1 MPLYEFV
8 CDECGQPFELLVGF
22 SQADEAHKCPGCGG
36 RQTHRKMSSFAMGG
50 SSSNGSAALSSAPAC
65 SPFT

>member
-8 CDECGQPFELLVGF
+8 CDECETGFELLVGF
-22 SQADEAHKCPGCGG
+22 SQADQPQTCPTCGG
-36 RQTHRKMSSFAMGG
+36 LHTHRKVSTFAMGG
-50 SSSNGSAALSSAPAC
+50 GAVRNTAGPVTRPAS

>member
-8 CDECGQPFELLVGF
+8 CAGCGQEFELLVGF
-22 SQADEAHKCPGCGG
+22 SKADDPQTCPSCGSK
-36 RQTHRKMSSFAMGG
+36 QSNRKVSSFAMGG
-50 SSSNGSAALSSAPAC
+50 SSSSGGTFSSAPVS

>member
-8 CDECGQPFELLVGF
+8 CQACGSPFEKLLSF
-22 SQADEAHKCPGCGG
+22 SQADQPQTCPRCGDVHSRRKLSTFAVG
-36 RQTHRKMSSFAMGG
+36 GGTPSQT
-50 SSSNGSAALSSAPAC
+50 AARPAS

>member
-8 CDECGQPFELLVGF
+8 CDECGQDFELLVGF
-22 SQADEAHKCPGCGG
+22 SKADDAHKCPGCGG
-36 RQTHRKMSSFAMGG
+36 QQTHRKVSSFAMGG
-50 SSSNGSAALSSAPAC
+50 SSSGGVAPMTSAPAR

>member
-8 CDECGQPFELLVGF
+8 CQACGKPFERLLGF
-22 SQADEAHKCPGCGG
+22 SQADQPQACPSCGD
-36 RQTHRKMSSFAMGG
+36 THSRRKLSTFAVGG
-50 SSSNGSAALSSAPAC
+50 SAQTPSSARPAS

>member
-8 CDECGQPFELLVGF
+8 CDECGQGFELLVGF
-22 SQADEAHKCPGCGG
+22 SQADKAHKCPSCGG
-36 RQTHRKMSSFAMGG
+36 EQTHRKVSSFAMGG
-50 SSSNGSAALSSAPAC
+50 SSSGGSASFSPAPAR

>member
-8 CDECGQPFELLVGF
+8 CEECGGAFELLVGF
-22 SQADEAHKCPGCGG
+22 SQADQPQVCPKCKG
-36 RQTHRKMSSFAMGG
+36 RQTHRKVSTFAMGG
-50 SSSNGSAALSSAPAC
+50 GATRSMGAPAARPAR

>member
-8 CDECGQPFELLVGF
+8 CQACGKPFEKLLSFSLADQPQTCPSCGDTHSRRKLSTFAVG
-22 SQADEAHKCPGCGG
+22 GG
-36 RQTHRKMSSFAMGG
+36 QTP
-50 SSSNGSAALSSAPAC
+50 SNARPAS